1 MSEGIGL
8 SAREL
13 QGRALRGATWSTL
26 SSMLALP
33 LAIGVSVVLARVLG
47 PHEFAR
53 FAYLGF
59 LVPLLYEATD
69 FGYGTATSRS
79 AAQAYAAG
87 DVDETGRLAGKAL
100 GWNAIRLVPV
110 AALVVALTRPSPLV
124 AVAVVTFLAVAM
136 LSAGAV
142 VSLNAQNRVDAVAKA
157 AFVQALA
164 AGLASAGA
172 ALAGASGTTVWA
184 LAWASGVVAVPL
196 WLRAVDPALRRS
208 AFTPRLPRDLPSGF
222 WRYGV
227 TALAAS
233 LGGLLVF
240 SRSEIVILQW
250 LEQEQALAVFA
261 LAFGIAHRLTTP
273 VDTMLGPLVLALSG
287 LGEAH
292 PERLREGFERALRLS
307 CAVVAG
313 IAASLVVA
321 TAFAAPVLFGEE
333 YPHVGVA
340 FAGLAVASLVQ
351 SAAHPYTALAYA
363 RGRPGIAL
371 RALAVALVVDVAISF
386 ALIPSLGVWG
396 AVAANAAAGV
406 TAIALIAR
414 AAAEGRGSLRQA
426 GVPARRLSLLAV
438 GSALL
443 ALAVALPTA
452 AVHPLLAAAAAL
464 VVGSGAFVAGAR
476 ASGGLLGGRDSGVL
490 LAGLPRRP
498 KRAVRLAAALVRAA
512 G

>member
-13 QGRALRGATWSTL
+13 QGRALRGASWSTL

-87 DVDETGRLAGKAL
+87 DIEATGLLAGKAL

-110 AALVVALTRPSPLV
+110 TALVLALTRPSLLA
-124 AVAVVTFLAVAM
+124 AVAVVSFLAFAM
-136 LSAGAV
+136 VSAGAV
-142 VSLNAQNRVDAVAKA
+142 VSLNAQNRIDAVAKA

-164 AGLASAGA
+164 AGLTAAGA

-184 LAWASGVVAVPL
+184 LAWASGIVAIPL
-196 WLRAVDPALRRS
+196 WLRAVDPALRRA
-208 AFTPRLPRDLPSGF
+208 AFTPRLPRDLPPGF
-222 WRYGV
+222 WRYGI

-233 LGGLLVF
+233 VGGLLVF
-240 SRSEIVILQW
+240 SRSEIVILEW

-261 LAFGIAHRLTTP
+261 LAFGIAQRLTTP

-307 CAVVAG
+307 CAAVAG
-313 IAASLVVA
+313 IAGSLVVA

-333 YPHVGVA
+333 YPHVGLA
-340 FAGLAVASLVQ
+340 FAALAVASLVQ

-371 RALAVALVVDVAISF
+371 RALAVALVVDVGISI
-386 ALIPSLGVWG
+386 ALIPPFGIWG
-396 AVAANAAAGV
+396 AVAANAVAGV

-414 AAAEGRGSLRQA
+414 AAAEGGGSLRRA
-426 GVPARRLSLLAV
+426 GVPARRLALLVAGSSLLACV
-438 GSALL
+438 A
-443 ALAVALPTA
+443 ALPA
-452 AVHPLLAAAAAL
+452 SAVHPLLAAGVAL

-476 ASGGLLGGRDSGVL
+476 VTGGLLGGRDAGVL

-498 KRAVRLAAALVRAA
+498 KRAASLVAALVRAA